1 MDRKE
6 QIDTRTELLQEA
18 SLALRALRLRHE
30 AARYEAEA
38 IELEAILERA
48 KGGDRGEL
56 ERWLARH
63 RMTMDAQGGE
73 EPSRRK
79 DASMPSLE
87 RCEPRDLPR
96 ADAETLPRTHTDSR
110 YQRSSQ
116 PSGSPVQEN
125 PWQMMILA
133 AERRSLVPRSKQR
146 QPAAPFS
153 PSQPST
159 AESKSMPSR
168 SIDADHRGGLRKDA
182 TPAFGRKKEPSRPVV
197 PAGESIGGANR
208 SVSAP
213 PIKGNRF
220 PASSSTAPTGPAQ
233 TRRIPR
239 AWREVEEDRDQ
250 VARPR
255 GLPGW
260 WLSLGLH
267 AVLVPILALVT
278 YRLAEPPSVGLT
290 ASPGHEEPFAFD
302 APVPMEVDELQVD
315 AEPVEAVSSE
325 LAVAPELSSVP
336 GWSSELAGE
345 GVPAIAASSR
355 QLGGGA
361 TTGLAKRLSGAQFF
375 GSSAEGNTFCF
386 VVDSSGSMR
395 RMGAF
400 EAAKTEL
407 MRSIRQLKS
416 NQRYYIFFF
425 SEEVE
430 AMALTGD
437 VPESLPVYPTPEN
450 LDRTARW
457 VQRVPI
463 RGGRPP
469 NDALDRAIELSP
481 DAIFLLFDGETK
493 VDVAAHLRR
502 SNRVVDLLLGEQ
514 VRVPIHT
521 LGFYTRQYEAS
532 LKKIAEENG
541 GSYQYI
547 PPPAGAR

>member
-1 MDRKE
+1 V
-6 QIDTRTELLQEA
+6 EA
-18 SLALRALRLRHE
+18 
-30 AARYEAEA
+30 
-38 IELEAILERA
+38 
-48 KGGDRGEL
+48 
-56 ERWLARH
+56 
-63 RMTMDAQGGE
+63 
-73 EPSRRK
+73 
-79 DASMPSLE
+79 
-87 RCEPRDLPR
+87 
-96 ADAETLPRTHTDSR
+96 
-110 YQRSSQ
+110 
-116 PSGSPVQEN
+116 
-125 PWQMMILA
+125 
-133 AERRSLVPRSKQR
+133 
-146 QPAAPFS
+146 
-153 PSQPST
+153 
-159 AESKSMPSR
+159 
-168 SIDADHRGGLRKDA
+168 
-182 TPAFGRKKEPSRPVV
+182 
-197 PAGESIGGANR
+197 
-208 SVSAP
+208 
-213 PIKGNRF
+213 
-220 PASSSTAPTGPAQ
+220 
-233 TRRIPR
+233 
-239 AWREVEEDRDQ
+239 DRDQ
-250 VARPR
+250 TTRTK

-267 AVLVPILALVT
+267 AVLVPLLALVT

-302 APVPMEVDELQVD
+302 APVPIEVDQLQVD
-315 AEPVEAVSSE
+315 AEPVESISSE

-430 AMALTGD
+430 AMTLQGD

-450 LDRTARW
+450 LERTARW

-469 NDALDRAIELSP
+469 NDALDQAIELSP

-493 VDVAAHLRR
+493 VDVAAHLRQ

-514 VRVPIHT
+514 VKVPIHT

-532 LKKIAEENG
+532 LQKIAEENG

>member
-1 MDRKE
+1 MDTAE
-6 QIDTRTELLQEA
+6 PQDLIHEA

-56 ERWLARH
+56 ERWLARQ
-63 RMTMDAQGGE
+63 RMSMGTQAGHQPPG
-73 EPSRRK
+73 RT
-79 DASMPSLE
+79 DASMPNVD
-87 RCEPRDLPR
+87 PRDPTRSQTEAPSSSR
-96 ADAETLPRTHTDSR
+96 AQSRHKDSFPH
-110 YQRSSQ
+110 SQ
-116 PSGSPVQEN
+116 SPAPVN
-125 PWQMMILA
+125 PWQLMVLA
-133 AERRSLVPRSKQR
+133 AERRSLLMPRPWHSQS
-146 QPAAPFS
+146 APEIS
-153 PSQPST
+153 PPRT
-159 AESKSMPSR
+159 ARSPTADRKSIPPR
-168 SIDADHRGGLRKDA
+168 SIDAHHQSGSKQDPSL
-182 TPAFGRKKEPSRPVV
+182 AFGRKKEPAKPDG
-197 PAGESIGGANR
+197 PAVKSIGVAKR
-208 SVSAP
+208 TVSARP
-213 PIKGNRF
+213 LQSDRP
-220 PASSSTAPTGPAQ
+220 PASGTAKQKGPMEA
-233 TRRIPR
+233 RRVPG
-239 AWREVEEDRDQ
+239 AWRKVESDREQ
-250 VARPR
+250 VARPK

-267 AVLVPILALVT
+267 AVLVPLLALVT

-302 APVPMEVDELQVD
+302 VPVPMEVDELQVD
-315 AEPVEAVSSE
+315 AEPVESVSSE
-325 LAVAPELSSVP
+325 LTVAPELSSVP

-407 MRSIRQLKS
+407 MRSIHQLKS

-430 AMALTGD
+430 AMTLQGD

-450 LDRTARW
+450 LERTARW

-469 NDALDRAIELSP
+469 NDALDQAIELSP

-493 VDVAAHLRR
+493 VDVAAHLRQ

-514 VRVPIHT
+514 VKVPIHT

-532 LKKIAEENG
+532 LQKIAEENG